1 VTTPDGPHLTFPFRI
16 GDDGRVKRVASL
28 EEHVHDEIIQLV
40 LTAPGERA
48 FLPDFGGGARRLVF
62 EGADETSAA
71 MAKAVLT
78 SSLTRYLGHRA
89 TVEKLEVT
97 AHASTLEI
105 ELQYRVAGS
114 EASRRLRFVRGG
126 G

>member
-1 VTTPDGPHLTFPFRI
+1 MTAPDGPHLAFPFRI
-16 GDDGRVKRVASL
+16 GDDGRTMRVASL
-28 EEHVHDEIIQLV
+28 EDHVHDEIIQLV

-71 MAKAVLT
+71 MAKAVLS
-78 SSLTRYLGHRA
+78 SSLSRYLGHRA
-89 TVEKLEVT
+89 TVEKLEVN

-105 ELQYRVAGS
+105 ELQYRVAGRDG
-114 EASRRLRFVRGG
+114 SRRLRFVRGG